1 MKRERITEIAE
12 ILDKRGKLTLEQL
25 EEYFPNVSQMT
36 LRRDLFQLEEEGKII
51 RVRGG
56 AMSVREV
63 QKTSGEPYTK
73 KTTMHTDEKIVI
85 AQKAAELIDE
95 GATLFLDGG
104 TTALYLAKEMP
115 DRPYNVLTNGLAVAT
130 ELAKKKN
137 VVVNLLG
144 GQLIKENLATASA
157 FSSLYFTDTNFEIAI
172 ISAAAFTLE
181 NGFSCSSQVE
191 AELLRVVCKK
201 AKFLYMML
209 DSSKIGKI
217 KPYTFARAEDINV
230 LITDDVFPE
239 GLKDD
244 FKAKNQ
250 GEFYYC
256 STKGQKCHSDV
267 TYPSDK
273 DIYFVFG
280 KESHGLPEPLLKD
293 NYDRCIRIPM
303 LGFVRSLN
311 LSNSVAVIVYEALR
325 QMNYPDLTNQGQLTG
340 RLD

>member
-1 MKRERITEIAE
+1 MKRERISEIAE
-12 ILDKRGKLTLEQL
+12 ILNKRGKLTLEQL

-95 GATLFLDGG
+95 GAALFLDGG

-115 DRPYNVLTNGLAVAT
+115 DMYCNVFTNGLAVAT

-137 VVVNLLG
+137 VMVHLLG

-181 NGFSCSSQVE
+181 NGFSCSTQVE

-230 LITDDVFPE
+230 LITDQDFPDS
-239 GLKDD
+239 LKDK
-244 FKAKNQ
+244 FKEMNI
-250 GEFYYC
+250 
-256 STKGQKCHSDV
+256 V
-267 TYPSDK
+267 
-273 DIYFVFG
+273 
-280 KESHGLPEPLLKD
+280 
-293 NYDRCIRIPM
+293 
-303 LGFVRSLN
+303 
-311 LSNSVAVIVYEALR
+311 VI
-325 QMNYPDLTNQGQLTG
+325 
-340 RLD
+340 